1 MDAEAVRTI
10 HDDDQRQMR
19 AGAFGRD
26 VAAFYRSL
34 IDGKVP
40 DGVAA
45 LLTAD
50 FQNDWLCAHCDSL
63 GRMSIVFDGEGHGD
77 NRYLPPGDDV

>member
-40 DGVAA
+40 DDVAA
-45 LLTAD
+45 HLTAD
-50 FQNDWLCAHCDSL
+50 FQNDWLCAHCDGL
-63 GRMSIVFDGEGHGD
+63 GRMSIVIDGD
-77 NRYLPPGDDV
+77 SDV

>member
-1 MDAEAVRTI
+1 MDAEAARSI

-34 IDGKVP
+34 ISGDVP
-40 DGVAA
+40 DDIAA
-45 LLTAD
+45 LLAAD
-50 FQNDWLCAHCDSL
+50 FQNDWLCAHCDGI
-63 GRMSIVFDGEGHGD
+63 GRMSIVIDGED
-77 NRYLPPGDDV
+77 E